1 MAAGAG
7 VLRPPP
13 PHLAGSPEP
22 GRVIG
27 RTPGLCS
34 YSLVSMPGEDRIS
47 LNEAARR
54 AGVSP
59 ATLTRWADE
68 KIVPVRKGRWTPAA
82 AAQARIV
89 ARMRERGHSLEEL
102 KEAGKEGKL
111 SFGMAEDLFTDT
123 SERFSLEEAS
133 EQIGLPVETVER
145 VITVLGTPADREPT
159 LSARDIEALS
169 HMGKVADAGLP
180 VEALLQLTRVYA
192 QSVRR
197 IADAEVRLFHLFA
210 HEPMIRAGLT
220 EIEMAEALGDL
231 ARRSSPSSV
240 PLFEYLHDRYVSY
253 FLEQDVVGHMES
265 DFGGDT
271 NLDQVRT
278 TLCFIDLTGFTQFTE
293 QEGDATAFQVV
304 EQFTETV
311 EATLPP
317 EAGIVKTIGD
327 EVMVVSP
334 DPVSLAEWAVGFLAL
349 FTDRPKPRA
358 GIHHGAVVF
367 RDGDYYGSQV
377 NLAHRVVNRA
387 LGGEVLITDAVAS
400 ALDGHPDL
408 ETDPIGEVEL
418 KGFPVPT
425 PLFLV
430 RART

>member
-1 MAAGAG
+1 MFAM
-7 VLRPPP
+7 
-13 PHLAGSPEP
+13 SD
-22 GRVIG
+22 
-27 RTPGLCS
+27 
-34 YSLVSMPGEDRIS
+34 GEHIS

-68 KIVPVRKGRWTPAA
+68 KIVPVRRGRWTPAA

-89 ARMRERGHSLEEL
+89 ARMRERGHSLDEL

-111 SFGMAEDLFTDT
+111 SFGMAEDIFADT
-123 SERFSLEEAS
+123 SESVDLETAAGE
-133 EQIGLPVETVER
+133 IGLSVEVIER
-145 VITVLGTPADREPT
+145 VMTVMGTPVDREQS
-159 LSARDIEALS
+159 LSARDVEALKK
-169 HMGKVADAGLP
+169 MGEVAEAGLP

-192 QSVRR
+192 QAVRR
-197 IADAEVRLFHLFA
+197 IADAEVRLFHLFV
-210 HEPMIRAGLT
+210 HEPMIRDGLS
-220 EIEMAEALGDL
+220 EIEMAEELGDL
-231 ARRSSPSSV
+231 ARRTSPTAV
-240 PLFEYLHDRYVSY
+240 PLFEYLHDRYLRY
-253 FLEQDVVGHMES
+253 FLEQDVIGHMES

-278 TLCFIDLTGFTQFTE
+278 TLCFIDLTGFTRFTE
-293 QEGDATAFQVV
+293 QEGDATAFSVV

-317 EAGIVKTIGD
+317 EANIVKTIGD

-334 DPVSLAEWAVGFLAL
+334 DPGSLAEWAVGFLAL

-387 LGGEVLITDAVAS
+387 LGGEVLITDAVA
-400 ALDGHPDL
+400 AAIEDHPDL
-408 ETDPIGEVEL
+408 ETDPIGAVDL

-425 PLFLV
+425 PLFV
-430 RART
+430 IRARS

>member
-1 MAAGAG
+1 
-7 VLRPPP
+7 
-13 PHLAGSPEP
+13 
-22 GRVIG
+22 
-27 RTPGLCS
+27 
-34 YSLVSMPGEDRIS
+34 MPGDDRIS

-68 KIVPVRKGRWTPAA
+68 KVVPVRKGRWTPAA

-111 SFGMAEDLFTDT
+111 SFGMAEDLFADK
-123 SERFSLEEAS
+123 SERVDLATAAEET
-133 EQIGLPVETVER
+133 GLSVEVIERAMTVM
-145 VITVLGTPADREPT
+145 GTPADREMT
-159 LSARDIEALS
+159 LSARDIEAFRR
-169 HMGKVADAGLP
+169 MGEVVEAGLP
-180 VEALLQLTRVYA
+180 VEAMLQLTRVYA
-192 QSVRR
+192 QAVRR
-197 IADAEVRLFHLFA
+197 IADAEVRLFHLFV
-210 HEPMIRAGLT
+210 HEPMIRDGLS
-220 EIEMAEALGDL
+220 EIEMAEELGDL
-231 ARRSSPSSV
+231 ARRTSPTAV
-240 PLFEYLHDRYVSY
+240 PLFEYLHDRYLRY
-253 FLEQDVVGHMES
+253 FLEQDVIGHMES

-278 TLCFIDLTGFTQFTE
+278 TLCFIDLTGFTRFTE
-293 QEGDATAFQVV
+293 QEGDETAFSVV

-334 DPVSLAEWAVGFLAL
+334 DPGSLAEWAVGFLAL
-349 FTDRPKPRA
+349 FADRPKPRA

-387 LGGEVLITDAVAS
+387 LGGEVLITDAVAA
-400 ALDGHPDL
+400 ALEGHPDL

-425 PLFLV
+425 PLFLI
-430 RART
+430 RARS

>member
-1 MAAGAG
+1 MFAM
-7 VLRPPP
+7 
-13 PHLAGSPEP
+13 SD
-22 GRVIG
+22 
-27 RTPGLCS
+27 
-34 YSLVSMPGEDRIS
+34 GEHIS

-68 KIVPVRKGRWTPAA
+68 KIVPVRRGRWTPAA

-89 ARMRERGHSLEEL
+89 ARMRERGHSLDEL

-111 SFGMAEDLFTDT
+111 SFGMAEDIFADT
-123 SERFSLEEAS
+123 SESVDLETAAGE
-133 EQIGLPVETVER
+133 IGLSVEVIERMMTVM
-145 VITVLGTPADREPT
+145 GTPVDREQS
-159 LSARDIEALS
+159 LSARDVEALKK
-169 HMGKVADAGLP
+169 MGEVAEAGLP

-192 QSVRR
+192 QAVRR
-197 IADAEVRLFHLFA
+197 IADAEVRLFHLFV
-210 HEPMIRAGLT
+210 HEPMIRDGLS
-220 EIEMAEALGDL
+220 EIEMAEELGDL
-231 ARRSSPSSV
+231 ARRTSPTAV
-240 PLFEYLHDRYVSY
+240 PLFEYLHDRYLRY
-253 FLEQDVVGHMES
+253 FLEQDVIGHMES

-278 TLCFIDLTGFTQFTE
+278 TLCFIDLTGFTRFTE
-293 QEGDATAFQVV
+293 QEGDATAFSVV

-317 EAGIVKTIGD
+317 EANIVKTIGD

-334 DPVSLAEWAVGFLAL
+334 DPGSLAEWAVGFLAL

-387 LGGEVLITDAVAS
+387 LGGEVLITDAVA
-400 ALDGHPDL
+400 AAIEDHPDL
-408 ETDPIGEVEL
+408 ETDPIGAVDL

-425 PLFLV
+425 PLFV
-430 RART
+430 IRARS

>member
-1 MAAGAG
+1 MGKD
-7 VLRPPP
+7 
-13 PHLAGSPEP
+13 E
-22 GRVIG
+22 
-27 RTPGLCS
+27 
-34 YSLVSMPGEDRIS
+34 RIS
-47 LNEAARR
+47 LNEASRR

-111 SFGMAEDLFTDT
+111 SFGMAEDIFVDD
-123 SERFSLEEAS
+123 SERFDLETAS
-133 EQIGLPVETVER
+133 AETGLSVEMLER
-145 VITVLGTPADREPT
+145 VMVVLGTPAEREPT
-159 LSARDIEALS
+159 LSARDIEALRR
-169 HMGKVADAGLP
+169 MGDVVEAGLP
-180 VEALLQLTRVYA
+180 IEALLQLTRVYA
-192 QSVRR
+192 QAVRR
-197 IADAEVRLFHLFA
+197 IADAEVRLFHLFV
-210 HEPMIRAGLT
+210 HEPMIRDGLS
-220 EIEMAEALGDL
+220 EIEMAEELGDL
-231 ARRSSPSSV
+231 ARRTSPTTV
-240 PLFEYLHDRYVSY
+240 PLFEYLHDRYVRY
-253 FLEQDVVGHMES
+253 FLEQDVIGHMES

-278 TLCFIDLTGFTQFTE
+278 TLCFIDLTGFTKFTE
-293 QEGDATAFQVV
+293 QEGDSTAFSVI
-304 EQFTETV
+304 ERFTETV

-334 DPVSLAEWAVGFLAL
+334 DPSTLTEWAVGFLAL

-387 LGGEVLITDAVAS
+387 LGGEVLITDAVAT
-400 ALDGHPDL
+400 AIEGNEDL
-408 ETDPIGEVEL
+408 ETDPIGEVDL

-430 RART
+430 RARS

>member
-1 MAAGAG
+1 MAK
-7 VLRPPP
+7 
-13 PHLAGSPEP
+13 
-22 GRVIG
+22 
-27 RTPGLCS
+27 
-34 YSLVSMPGEDRIS
+34 EDRIS

-68 KIVPVRKGRWTPAA
+68 KVVPVRKGRWTAAA

-89 ARMRERGHSLEEL
+89 ARMRERGHSLDEL
-102 KEAGKEGKL
+102 KEAGREGKL
-111 SFGMAEDLFTDT
+111 SFGMAEDLFSDT
-123 SERFSLEEAS
+123 SERFDLETAARET
-133 EQIGLPVETVER
+133 GLGVEVMER
-145 VITVLGTPADREPT
+145 VMTVLGTPAEREPT
-159 LSARDIEALS
+159 LSARDVEAFKLI
-169 HMGKVADAGLP
+169 GDVAAAGLP

-192 QSVRR
+192 QAVRR
-197 IADAEVRLFHLFA
+197 IADAEVRLFHLFV
-210 HEPMIRAGLT
+210 HEPMIRDGLT
-220 EIEMAEALGDL
+220 EIEMAEELGDL
-231 ARRSSPSSV
+231 ARRTSPTAV
-240 PLFEYLHDRYVSY
+240 PLFEYLHDRYLTY
-253 FLEQDVVGHMES
+253 FLEQDVIGHMES

-278 TLCFIDLTGFTQFTE
+278 TLCFIDLTGFTRFTE
-293 QEGDATAFQVV
+293 QEGDATAFSVI

-334 DPVSLAEWAVGFLAL
+334 DPASLAEWAVGFLAL

-367 RDGDYYGSQV
+367 RDGDYFGSQV

-387 LGGEVLITDAVAS
+387 LGGEVLITDAVA
-400 ALDGHPDL
+400 AAIGDHPDL
-408 ETDPIGEVEL
+408 ETDPIGEVDL

-425 PLFLV
+425 PLFLA
-430 RART
+430 RARS

>member
-1 MAAGAG
+1 
-7 VLRPPP
+7 
-13 PHLAGSPEP
+13 
-22 GRVIG
+22 
-27 RTPGLCS
+27 
-34 YSLVSMPGEDRIS
+34 MPSEEQIS
-47 LNEAARR
+47 LNEASRR

-89 ARMRERGHSLEEL
+89 ARMRERGHSLDEL

-111 SFGMAEDLFTDT
+111 SFGMAEDLFVDS
-123 SERFSLEEAS
+123 SERFDLETAA
-133 EQIGLPVETVER
+133 EQIGLSAEVIQR
-145 VITVLGTPADREPT
+145 VMTVLGTPADREQT
-159 LSARDIEALS
+159 VSARDIEAFTR
-169 HMGKVADAGLP
+169 MGDVAKAGLP
-180 VEALLQLTRVYA
+180 VEAVLQLTRVYA
-192 QSVRR
+192 QAVRR
-197 IADAEVRLFHLFA
+197 IADAEVRLFHLFV
-210 HEPMIRAGLT
+210 HEPMIRDGVS
-220 EIEMAEALGDL
+220 EVEMAQELGEL
-231 ARRSSPSSV
+231 ARVSSPSTV
-240 PLFEYLHDRYVSY
+240 PLFEYLHDRYVRY
-253 FLEQDVVGHMES
+253 FLEQDVIGHMES

-278 TLCFIDLTGFTQFTE
+278 TLCFIDLTGFTRFNE
-293 QEGDATAFQVV
+293 QEGDATAFSVI

-334 DPVSLAEWAVGFLAL
+334 DPASLAEWAVGFLAL

-367 RDGDYYGSQV
+367 RDGDYFGSQV

-387 LGGEVLITDAVAS
+387 LGGEVLITDAVA
-400 ALDGHPDL
+400 AAIKDHPEL

-425 PLFLV
+425 PLFV
-430 RART
+430 IRARG

>member
-1 MAAGAG
+1 M
-7 VLRPPP
+7 R
-13 PHLAGSPEP
+13 E
-22 GRVIG
+22 
-27 RTPGLCS
+27 
-34 YSLVSMPGEDRIS
+34 VSEDERIS
-47 LNEAARR
+47 LNEASRR

-68 KIVPVRKGRWTPAA
+68 KIVPVRKGKWTPAA

-111 SFGMAEDLFTDT
+111 SFGMAEDIFADT
-123 SERFSLEEAS
+123 SEQFTLEEAS
-133 EQIGLPVETVER
+133 EQIGLSVEVIER
-145 VITVLGTPADREPT
+145 VMTVLGTPTDREPS
-159 LSARDIEALS
+159 LSGRDIEAFAR
-169 HMGKVADAGLP
+169 MGEVAEAGLP

-192 QSVRR
+192 QAVRR
-197 IADAEVRLFHLFA
+197 IADAEVRLFHLFV
-210 HEPMIRAGLT
+210 HEPMIRDGLS
-220 EIEMAEALGDL
+220 EIEMAEELGDL
-231 ARRSSPSSV
+231 ARRTSPTSV
-240 PLFEYLHDRYVSY
+240 PLFEYLHERYVRY

-271 NLDQVRT
+271 NLDQIRT
-278 TLCFIDLTGFTQFTE
+278 TLCFIDLTGFTRFTE
-293 QEGDATAFQVV
+293 EEGDATAFSVI

-317 EAGIVKTIGD
+317 EASIVKTIGD

-334 DPVSLAEWAVGFLAL
+334 DPATLTEWAVGFLAL

-367 RDGDYYGSQV
+367 RDGDYFGSQV

-387 LGGEVLITDAVAS
+387 LGGEVLITDEVAT
-400 ALDGHPDL
+400 ALGNHPDL
-408 ETDPIGEVEL
+408 DTDPIGEVDL
-418 KGFPVPT
+418 KGFPVPI

-430 RART
+430 RARA

>member
-1 MAAGAG
+1 MRA
-7 VLRPPP
+7 
-13 PHLAGSPEP
+13 
-22 GRVIG
+22 
-27 RTPGLCS
+27 
-34 YSLVSMPGEDRIS
+34 MPGDERIS

-68 KIVPVRKGRWTPAA
+68 KIIPVRKGRWTPAA

-111 SFGMAEDLFTDT
+111 AFGMAEDIFADPTPQVD
-123 SERFSLEEAS
+123 LETAAKE
-133 EQIGLPVETVER
+133 IGLSVEVIER
-145 VITVLGTPADREPT
+145 VMTVMGTPSDREQS
-159 LSARDIEALS
+159 LSARDIEAFRR
-169 HMGKVADAGLP
+169 MGEVAEAGLP

-192 QSVRR
+192 QAVRR
-197 IADAEVRLFHLFA
+197 IADAEVRLFHLFV
-210 HEPMIRAGLT
+210 HEPMIRDGLS
-220 EIEMAEALGDL
+220 EIEMAEELGDL
-231 ARRSSPSSV
+231 ARRTSPTAV
-240 PLFEYLHDRYVSY
+240 PLFQYLHDRYLRY
-253 FLEQDVVGHMES
+253 FLEQDVIGHMES

-278 TLCFIDLTGFTQFTE
+278 TLCFIDLTGFTRFTE
-293 QEGDATAFQVV
+293 QEGDETAFSVV
-304 EQFTETV
+304 EQFTEAV

-334 DPVSLAEWAVGFLAL
+334 DPASLAEWAVGFLAL
-349 FTDRPKPRA
+349 FEDRPKPRA

-387 LGGEVLITDAVAS
+387 LGGEVLITDAVA
-400 ALDGHPDL
+400 AAIEDHPDL
-408 ETDPIGEVEL
+408 ETDAIGEVDL

-430 RART
+430 RARS

>member
-1 MAAGAG
+1 MGKD
-7 VLRPPP
+7 
-13 PHLAGSPEP
+13 
-22 GRVIG
+22 
-27 RTPGLCS
+27 
-34 YSLVSMPGEDRIS
+34 DRIS

-111 SFGMAEDLFTDT
+111 SFGMAEDIFVDD
-123 SERFSLEEAS
+123 SERFDLETAAAET
-133 EQIGLPVETVER
+133 GLSVELLER
-145 VITVLGTPADREPT
+145 VMVVLGTPAEREPS
-159 LSARDIEALS
+159 LSARDIEAMKR
-169 HMGKVADAGLP
+169 MGDVVEAGLP
-180 VEALLQLTRVYA
+180 IEALLQLTRVYA
-192 QSVRR
+192 QAVRR
-197 IADAEVRLFHLFA
+197 IADAEVRLFHLFV
-210 HEPMIRAGLT
+210 HEPMIRDGLS
-220 EIEMAEALGDL
+220 EIEMAEELGDL
-231 ARRSSPSSV
+231 ARRTSPTTV
-240 PLFEYLHDRYVSY
+240 PLFEYLHDRYVRY
-253 FLEQDVVGHMES
+253 FLEQDVIGHMES

-278 TLCFIDLTGFTQFTE
+278 TLCFIDLTGFTKFTE
-293 QEGDATAFQVV
+293 QEGDSTAFSVI

-317 EAGIVKTIGD
+317 EAGIVKSIGD

-334 DPVSLAEWAVGFLAL
+334 DPATLTEWAVGFLAL

-387 LGGEVLITDAVAS
+387 LGGEVLITDAVATAIEGS
-400 ALDGHPDL
+400 PDL
-408 ETDPIGEVEL
+408 ETDPIGEVDL

-430 RART
+430 RARS

>member
-1 MAAGAG
+1 
-7 VLRPPP
+7 
-13 PHLAGSPEP
+13 
-22 GRVIG
+22 
-27 RTPGLCS
+27 
-34 YSLVSMPGEDRIS
+34 MPGDDRIS

-68 KIVPVRKGRWTPAA
+68 KVVPVRKGRWTPAA

-89 ARMRERGHSLEEL
+89 ARMRERGHTLEEL

-111 SFGMAEDLFTDT
+111 SFGMAEDLFADPGDRVDVKAAAD
-123 SERFSLEEAS
+123 E
-133 EQIGLPVETVER
+133 IGLSVEVIER
-145 VITVLGTPADREPT
+145 VMTVMGTPSDRELS
-159 LSARDIEALS
+159 LSARDIEALKR
-169 HMGKVADAGLP
+169 MGEVAEAGLP

-197 IADAEVRLFHLFA
+197 IADAEVRLFHLFV
-210 HEPMIRAGLT
+210 HEPMIRDGLS
-220 EIEMAEALGDL
+220 EVEMAEELGDL
-231 ARRSSPSSV
+231 ARRTSPTAV
-240 PLFEYLHDRYVSY
+240 PLFEYLHDRYLRY
-253 FLEQDVVGHMES
+253 FLEQDVIGHMES

-271 NLDQVRT
+271 SLDQVRT
-278 TLCFIDLTGFTQFTE
+278 TLCFIDLTGFTRFTE
-293 QEGDATAFQVV
+293 QEGDETAFSVV

-334 DPVSLAEWAVGFLAL
+334 DPASLAEWAVGFLAL

-387 LGGEVLITDAVAS
+387 LGGEVLITDAVA
-400 ALDGHPDL
+400 AAIEDHPDL
-408 ETDPIGEVEL
+408 ETDPIGEVDL

-425 PLFLV
+425 PLFLI
-430 RART
+430 RARS

>member
-1 MAAGAG
+1 
-7 VLRPPP
+7 
-13 PHLAGSPEP
+13 
-22 GRVIG
+22 
-27 RTPGLCS
+27 
-34 YSLVSMPGEDRIS
+34 MPGNSEERIS

-68 KIVPVRKGRWTPAA
+68 KIVPVRRGRWTAAA

-111 SFGMAEDLFTDT
+111 AFGMAEDLFTDT
-123 SERFSLEEAS
+123 SERVDLKTAAKQTGMSVSL
-133 EQIGLPVETVER
+133 IER
-145 VITVLGTPADREPT
+145 VMTVLGTPTDREPT
-159 LSARDIEALS
+159 LSARDIAAFRMMSDAAE
-169 HMGKVADAGLP
+169 AGLP

-197 IADAEVRLFHLFA
+197 IADAEVRLFHLFV
-210 HEPMIRAGLT
+210 HEPMIRDGLS
-220 EIEMAEALGDL
+220 EIEMAEELGDL
-231 ARRSSPSSV
+231 ARRTSPTAV
-240 PLFEYLHDRYVSY
+240 PLFEYLHDRYLRY
-253 FLEQDVVGHMES
+253 FLEQDVIGHMES

-271 NLDQVRT
+271 NLDQIRT
-278 TLCFIDLTGFTQFTE
+278 TLCFIDLTGFTRFTE
-293 QEGDATAFQVV
+293 EEGDATAFSVI

-317 EAGIVKTIGD
+317 EASIVKTIGD

-334 DPVSLAEWAVGFLAL
+334 DAASLAEWAVGFLAL

-367 RDGDYYGSQV
+367 RDGDYFGSQV

-387 LGGEVLITDAVAS
+387 LGGEVLITDEVA
-400 ALDGHPDL
+400 ATIEGHPDL
-408 ETDPIGEVEL
+408 VTDPIGEVDL

-425 PLFLV
+425 PLFLI
-430 RART
+430 RARE

>member
-1 MAAGAG
+1 
-7 VLRPPP
+7 
-13 PHLAGSPEP
+13 
-22 GRVIG
+22 
-27 RTPGLCS
+27 
-34 YSLVSMPGEDRIS
+34 MPDGDQIS
-47 LNEAARR
+47 LSEAARR

-68 KIVPVRKGRWTPAA
+68 KVIPVRKGRWTAAA

-89 ARMRERGHSLEEL
+89 ARMRERGHSLDEL
-102 KEAGKEGKL
+102 KDAGREGKL
-111 SFGMAEDLFTDT
+111 SFGMAEDLFVDT
-123 SERFSLEEAS
+123 SERFDLETAAKET
-133 EQIGLPVETVER
+133 GLSVELIER
-145 VITVLGTPADREPT
+145 AMTVLGTPADREQT
-159 LSARDIEALS
+159 LSARDIEAFRK
-169 HMGKVADAGLP
+169 MGEAAEAGLP

-197 IADAEVRLFHLFA
+197 IADAEVRLFHLFV
-210 HEPMIRAGLT
+210 HEPMIRDGLS
-220 EIEMAEALGDL
+220 EIEMAEELGDL
-231 ARRSSPSSV
+231 ARRTSPTAV
-240 PLFEYLHDRYVSY
+240 PLFEYLHDRYLRY

-278 TLCFIDLTGFTQFTE
+278 TLCFIDLTGFTSFTE
-293 QEGDATAFQVV
+293 QEGDATAFHVV
-304 EQFTETV
+304 EQFTEAV

-334 DPVSLAEWAVGFLAL
+334 DPASLAEWAVGFLAL

-387 LGGEVLITDAVAS
+387 LGGEVLITDAVAT
-400 ALDGHPDL
+400 AIADHADL
-408 ETDPIGEVEL
+408 ETDPIGAVDL
-418 KGFPVPT
+418 KGFPVPI
-425 PLFLV
+425 PLFV
-430 RART
+430 VKART

>member
-1 MAAGAG
+1 MAKA
-7 VLRPPP
+7 
-13 PHLAGSPEP
+13 S
-22 GRVIG
+22 
-27 RTPGLCS
+27 
-34 YSLVSMPGEDRIS
+34 EDRIS
-47 LNEAARR
+47 LNEASRR

-68 KIVPVRKGRWTPAA
+68 KVIPVRKGRWTPAA

-111 SFGMAEDLFTDT
+111 SFGMAEDIFSDD
-123 SERFSLEEAS
+123 SERFAMKEAA
-133 EQIGLPVETVER
+133 EQTGLSVEVLER
-145 VITVLGTPADREPT
+145 VMTVLGTPAEREPT
-159 LSARDIEALS
+159 LSARDIEAFS
-169 HMGKVADAGLP
+169 QMGDVAEAGLP
-180 VEALLQLTRVYA
+180 VEALLQLARVYA
-192 QSVRR
+192 QAVRR
-197 IADAEVRLFHLFA
+197 IADAEVRLFHLFV
-210 HEPMIRAGLT
+210 HEPMIRDGLSA
-220 EIEMAEALGDL
+220 IEMAEELGDL
-231 ARRSSPSSV
+231 ARRTSPTSV
-240 PLFEYLHDRYVSY
+240 PLFEYLHERYIRY
-253 FLEQDVVGHMES
+253 FLEQDVIGHMES

-271 NLDQVRT
+271 NLDQIRT

-293 QEGDATAFQVV
+293 EEGDATAFSVI

-317 EAGIVKTIGD
+317 EANIVKTIGD
-327 EVMVVSP
+327 EVMVVAP
-334 DPVSLAEWAVGFLAL
+334 DPAALTEWAVGFLAL

-367 RDGDYYGSQV
+367 RDGDYFGSQV

-400 ALDGHPDL
+400 SITEHPDL
-408 ETDPIGEVEL
+408 DTDPIGEVEL

-425 PLFLV
+425 PLFVV
-430 RART
+430 RARG

>member
-1 MAAGAG
+1 M
-7 VLRPPP
+7 R
-13 PHLAGSPEP
+13 E
-22 GRVIG
+22 
-27 RTPGLCS
+27 
-34 YSLVSMPGEDRIS
+34 VSEDERIS
-47 LNEAARR
+47 LNEASRR

-59 ATLTRWADE
+59 ATLTRWAEE
-68 KIVPVRKGRWTPAA
+68 KIVPVRKGKWTPAA

-111 SFGMAEDLFTDT
+111 SFGMAEDIFADT
-123 SERFSLEEAS
+123 SEQFTLEEAS
-133 EQIGLPVETVER
+133 EQIGLSVEVIER
-145 VITVLGTPADREPT
+145 VMTVLGTPTDREPS
-159 LSARDIEALS
+159 LSGRDIEAFAR
-169 HMGKVADAGLP
+169 MGEVAEAGLP

-192 QSVRR
+192 QAVRR
-197 IADAEVRLFHLFA
+197 IADAEVRLFHLFV
-210 HEPMIRAGLT
+210 HEPMIRDGLS
-220 EIEMAEALGDL
+220 EIEMAEELGDL
-231 ARRSSPSSV
+231 ARRTSPTSV
-240 PLFEYLHDRYVSY
+240 PLFEYLHERYVRY

-271 NLDQVRT
+271 NLDQIRT
-278 TLCFIDLTGFTQFTE
+278 TLCFIDLTGFTRFTE
-293 QEGDATAFQVV
+293 EEGDATAFSVI

-317 EAGIVKTIGD
+317 EASIVKTFGD

-334 DPVSLAEWAVGFLAL
+334 DPATLTEWAVGFLAL

-367 RDGDYYGSQV
+367 RDGDYFGSQV

-387 LGGEVLITDAVAS
+387 LGGEVLITDEVAT
-400 ALDGHPDL
+400 ALGNHPDL
-408 ETDPIGEVEL
+408 DTDPIGEVDL
-418 KGFPVPT
+418 KGFPVPI

-430 RART
+430 RARA

>member
-1 MAAGAG
+1 MRRMADG
-7 VLRPPP
+7 
-13 PHLAGSPEP
+13 
-22 GRVIG
+22 
-27 RTPGLCS
+27 
-34 YSLVSMPGEDRIS
+34 DQIS

-68 KIVPVRKGRWTPAA
+68 KVVPVRRGRWTAAA

-123 SERFSLEEAS
+123 SERFDLETAA
-133 EQIGLPVETVER
+133 EQTGLSVEVLER
-145 VITVLGTPADREPT
+145 VMTVLGTPSDREQT
-159 LSARDIEALS
+159 LSARDIEAFNRL
-169 HMGKVADAGLP
+169 GEAAEAGLP

-192 QSVRR
+192 QAVRR
-197 IADAEVRLFHLFA
+197 IADAEVRLFHLFV
-210 HEPMIRAGLT
+210 HEPMIRDGLT
-220 EIEMAEALGDL
+220 EIEMAEELGDL
-231 ARRSSPSSV
+231 ARRTSPTAT
-240 PLFEYLHDRYVSY
+240 PLFEYLHDRYLRY
-253 FLEQDVVGHMES
+253 FLEQDVIGHMES

-278 TLCFIDLTGFTQFTE
+278 TLCFIDLTGFTRFTE
-293 QEGDATAFQVV
+293 QEGDATAFSVI

-317 EAGIVKTIGD
+317 EASIVKTIGD

-334 DPVSLAEWAVGFLAL
+334 DSASLAEWAVGFLAL
-349 FTDRPKPRA
+349 FDDRPKPRA

-367 RDGDYYGSQV
+367 RDGDYFGSQV

-387 LGGEVLITDAVAS
+387 LGGEVLITDAVAAS
-400 ALDGHPDL
+400 IEDHPDL
-408 ETDPIGEVEL
+408 ETDPIGEVDL

-425 PLFLV
+425 PLFV
-430 RART
+430 IRART

>member
-1 MAAGAG
+1 
-7 VLRPPP
+7 
-13 PHLAGSPEP
+13 
-22 GRVIG
+22 
-27 RTPGLCS
+27 
-34 YSLVSMPGEDRIS
+34 MPSEEQIS

-89 ARMRERGHSLEEL
+89 ARMRERGHSLDEL

-111 SFGMAEDLFTDT
+111 AFGMAEDLFVDV
-123 SERFSLEEAS
+123 SERFDLETAAERS
-133 EQIGLPVETVER
+133 GLSAEVIQR
-145 VITVLGTPADREPT
+145 VMTMLGTPADREQT
-159 LSARDIEALS
+159 VSARDIEAFS
-169 HMGKVADAGLP
+169 RMGDVARAGLP
-180 VEALLQLTRVYA
+180 VEAVLQLTRVYA
-192 QSVRR
+192 QSIRR
-197 IADAEVRLFHLFA
+197 IADAEVRLFHLFV
-210 HEPMIRAGLT
+210 HEPMIRDGVS
-220 EIEMAEALGDL
+220 EVEMAQELGEL
-231 ARRSSPSSV
+231 ARVTSPSSV
-240 PLFEYLHDRYVSY
+240 PLFEYLHERYVRY
-253 FLEQDVVGHMES
+253 FLEQDVIGHMES

-278 TLCFIDLTGFTQFTE
+278 TLCFIDLTGFTRFNE
-293 QEGDATAFQVV
+293 QEGDATAFSVI

-334 DPVSLAEWAVGFLAL
+334 DPASLAEWAVGFLAL

-367 RDGDYYGSQV
+367 RDGDYFGSQV

-387 LGGEVLITDAVAS
+387 LGGEVLITDAVAAAIS
-400 ALDGHPDL
+400 DHPEL

-430 RART
+430 RARS

>member
-1 MAAGAG
+1 M
-7 VLRPPP
+7 RN
-13 PHLAGSPEP
+13 
-22 GRVIG
+22 
-27 RTPGLCS
+27 
-34 YSLVSMPGEDRIS
+34 VSEEERIS

-68 KIVPVRKGRWTPAA
+68 KVVPVRKGRWTAAA

-89 ARMRERGHSLEEL
+89 ARMRERGHSLDEL

-111 SFGMAEDLFTDT
+111 SFGVAEDIFMDT
-123 SERFSLEEAS
+123 SERFTLEEAS
-133 EQIGLPVETVER
+133 EEIGLPVE
-145 VITVLGTPADREPT
+145 VIVRIMTVLGTPVEREPT
-159 LSARDIEALS
+159 LSGRDVEAFKLV
-169 HMGKVADAGLP
+169 GEVAEAGLP

-192 QSVRR
+192 QAVRR
-197 IADAEVRLFHLFA
+197 IADAEVRLFHLFV
-210 HEPMIRAGLT
+210 HEPMIRDGLT
-220 EIEMAEALGDL
+220 EIEMAEELGDL
-231 ARRSSPSSV
+231 ARRSSPTAV
-240 PLFEYLHDRYVSY
+240 PLFSYLHDRYVSY

-278 TLCFIDLTGFTQFTE
+278 TLCFIDLTGFTKFTE
-293 QEGDATAFQVV
+293 QEGDSTAFSVI

-311 EATLPP
+311 EATLP
-317 EAGIVKTIGD
+317 ADASIVKTIGD

-334 DPVSLAEWAVGFLAL
+334 DPVSLTEWSVGFLAL

-367 RDGDYYGSQV
+367 RDGDYFGSQV

-400 ALDGHPDL
+400 SIAEHPDL
-408 ETDPIGEVEL
+408 ETDPIGEVDL

>member
-1 MAAGAG
+1 MA
-7 VLRPPP
+7 
-13 PHLAGSPEP
+13 SE
-22 GRVIG
+22 
-27 RTPGLCS
+27 
-34 YSLVSMPGEDRIS
+34 EQIS

-59 ATLTRWADE
+59 GTLTRWADE
-68 KIVPVRKGRWTPAA
+68 KIVPVRKGRWTAAA

-111 SFGMAEDLFTDT
+111 AFGMAEDLFADE
-123 SERFSLEEAS
+123 SERVDLETAAELT
-133 EQIGLPVETVER
+133 GLSVEMIER
-145 VITVLGTPADREPT
+145 ILTVLGTPADRDSG
-159 LSARDIEALS
+159 LSARDVEAIGR
-169 HMGKVADAGLP
+169 MGEVAKAGLP
-180 VEALLQLTRVYA
+180 VEAVLQLTRVYA
-192 QSVRR
+192 QAVRR
-197 IADAEVRLFHLFA
+197 IADAEVRLFHLFV
-210 HEPMIRAGLT
+210 HEPMIKDGLS
-220 EIEMAEALGDL
+220 EIEMAHELADL
-231 ARRSSPSSV
+231 ARRTSPTSV
-240 PLFEYLHDRYVSY
+240 PLFEYLHDRYLRY
-253 FLEQDVVGHMES
+253 FMEQDVIGHMES

-278 TLCFIDLTGFTQFTE
+278 TLCFIDLTGFTRFTE
-293 QEGDATAFQVV
+293 QEGDATAFSVV
-304 EQFTETV
+304 EQFTEAV

-317 EAGIVKTIGD
+317 EASIVKTIGD

-334 DPVSLAEWAVGFLAL
+334 DPASLAEWAVGFLAL

-387 LGGEVLITDAVAS
+387 LGGEVLITDAVAE
-400 ALDGHPDL
+400 AIRDHPDL
-408 ETDPIGEVEL
+408 ETDPIGEVDL

-425 PLFLV
+425 PLFLI
-430 RART
+430 RARS

>member
-1 MAAGAG
+1 
-7 VLRPPP
+7 
-13 PHLAGSPEP
+13 
-22 GRVIG
+22 
-27 RTPGLCS
+27 
-34 YSLVSMPGEDRIS
+34 MPSDERIS

-89 ARMRERGHSLEEL
+89 ARMRERGHSLDEL

-111 SFGMAEDLFTDT
+111 SFGMAEDIFADT
-123 SERFSLEEAS
+123 SETVDLETAAE
-133 EQIGLPVETVER
+133 EIGLSVEVIER
-145 VITVLGTPADREPT
+145 VMTVMGTPVDREQS
-159 LSARDIEALS
+159 LSARDVEALKR
-169 HMGKVADAGLP
+169 MGEVAEAGLP

-192 QSVRR
+192 QTVRR
-197 IADAEVRLFHLFA
+197 IADAEVRLFHLFV
-210 HEPMIRAGLT
+210 HEPMIRDGLS
-220 EIEMAEALGDL
+220 EIEMAEELGDL
-231 ARRSSPSSV
+231 ARRTSPTAV
-240 PLFEYLHDRYVSY
+240 PLFEYLHDRYLRY
-253 FLEQDVVGHMES
+253 FLEQDVIGHMES

-278 TLCFIDLTGFTQFTE
+278 TLCFIDLTGFTRFTE
-293 QEGDATAFQVV
+293 QEGDATAFSVV

-317 EAGIVKTIGD
+317 EANIVKTIGD

-334 DPVSLAEWAVGFLAL
+334 DPGSLAEWAVGFLAL

-387 LGGEVLITDAVAS
+387 LGGEVLITDAVA
-400 ALDGHPDL
+400 AAIEDHPDL
-408 ETDPIGEVEL
+408 ETDPIGAVDL

-425 PLFLV
+425 PLFV
-430 RART
+430 IRARS

>member
-1 MAAGAG
+1 MADG
-7 VLRPPP
+7 
-13 PHLAGSPEP
+13 
-22 GRVIG
+22 
-27 RTPGLCS
+27 
-34 YSLVSMPGEDRIS
+34 DQIS

-59 ATLTRWADE
+59 ATLTRWAEE
-68 KIVPVRKGRWTPAA
+68 KVIPVRKGRWTAAA

-89 ARMRERGHSLEEL
+89 ARMRERGHSLDEL
-102 KEAGKEGKL
+102 KDAGKEGKL
-111 SFGMAEDLFTDT
+111 SFGMAEDLFIDT
-123 SERFSLEEAS
+123 SERVDLEAAAE
-133 EQIGLPVETVER
+133 EIGMSAELIAR
-145 VITVLGTPADREPT
+145 VTTVLGTPADRELT
-159 LSARDIEALS
+159 LSARDIDALKL
-169 HMGKVADAGLP
+169 MGAVVEAGLP
-180 VEALLQLTRVYA
+180 IEALLQLTRVYA

-197 IADAEVRLFHLFA
+197 IADAEVRLFHLFV
-210 HEPMIRAGLT
+210 HEPMIRDGLS
-220 EIEMAEALGDL
+220 EIEMAEELGDL
-231 ARRSSPSSV
+231 ARRSSPTAV
-240 PLFEYLHDRYVSY
+240 PLFDYLHDRYVRY
-253 FLEQDVVGHMES
+253 FMEQDVVGHMES

-278 TLCFIDLTGFTQFTE
+278 TLCFIDLTGFTRFTE

-304 EQFTETV
+304 ERFTEAV

-334 DPVSLAEWAVGFLAL
+334 DPASLAEWAVGFLAL

-387 LGGEVLITDAVAS
+387 LGGEVLITDAVA
-400 ALDGHPDL
+400 AAIEDHPDL
-408 ETDPIGEVEL
+408 DTDPIGAVDL

>member
-1 MAAGAG
+1 
-7 VLRPPP
+7 
-13 PHLAGSPEP
+13 
-22 GRVIG
+22 
-27 RTPGLCS
+27 
-34 YSLVSMPGEDRIS
+34 MPGDDRIS

-68 KIVPVRKGRWTPAA
+68 KVVPVRKGRWTPAA

-89 ARMRERGHSLEEL
+89 ARMRERGHTLEEL

-111 SFGMAEDLFTDT
+111 SFGMAEDLFADPGDRVDVKAAAD
-123 SERFSLEEAS
+123 E
-133 EQIGLPVETVER
+133 IGLSVEVIER
-145 VITVLGTPADREPT
+145 VMTVMGTPSDRELS
-159 LSARDIEALS
+159 LSARDIEALKR
-169 HMGKVADAGLP
+169 MGEVAEAGLP

-197 IADAEVRLFHLFA
+197 IADAEVRLFHLFV
-210 HEPMIRAGLT
+210 HEPMIRDGLS
-220 EIEMAEALGDL
+220 EVEMAEELGDL
-231 ARRSSPSSV
+231 ARRTSPTAV
-240 PLFEYLHDRYVSY
+240 PLFEYLHDRYLRY
-253 FLEQDVVGHMES
+253 FLEQDVIGHMES

-271 NLDQVRT
+271 SLDQVRT
-278 TLCFIDLTGFTQFTE
+278 TLCFIDLTGFTRFTE
-293 QEGDATAFQVV
+293 QEGDETAFSVV

-334 DPVSLAEWAVGFLAL
+334 DPASLAEWAVGFLAL

-387 LGGEVLITDAVAS
+387 LGGEVLITDAVAA
-400 ALDGHPDL
+400 ALEGHPDL

-425 PLFLV
+425 PLFLI
-430 RART
+430 RARS